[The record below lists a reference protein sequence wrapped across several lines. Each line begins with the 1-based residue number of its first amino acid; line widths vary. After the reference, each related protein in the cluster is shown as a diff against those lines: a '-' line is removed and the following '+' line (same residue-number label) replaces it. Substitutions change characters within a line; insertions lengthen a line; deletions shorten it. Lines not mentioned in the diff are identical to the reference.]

1 MILSDMLQGV
11 ILMPLIQT
19 SMPCRI
25 IYYVCNELHCDPL
38 QTVSECQDF
47 GCGFGDAIPI
57 L

>member
-1 MILSDMLQGV
+1 MILTDMLQGV

-19 SMPCRI
+19 SMAYRI

-38 QTVSECQDF
+38 QTVSLSRFWMC
-47 GCGFGDAIPI
+47 FGDAIPI